1 MAAYSQ
7 PLIAKLAAECRDRGL
22 TTTARGRAF
31 EQLFA
36 HLLDGIP
43 SLVIETDTVHFA
55 QGDEIDIAV
64 AHTPAVSG
72 LGCYPPLFLVEAK
85 NWEDPVDSP
94 SIAVFLDKLRDR
106 HVELGILVAAHGVT
120 GDPDSLN
127 AAHYK
132 AASAQTSGIRLV
144 LVTMD
149 DILRLQTSEEFVRL
163 LIKRVLGLAASGTF
177 QLNWI

>member
-1 MAAYSQ
+1 MAVYSQ
-7 PLIAKLAAECRDRGL
+7 PLITKLAAECQDRGL
-22 TTTARGRAF
+22 ATTARGRAF

-43 SLVIETDTVHFA
+43 SLVMEIDTVHFA

-85 NWEDPVDSP
+85 NWEGPVDSP
-94 SIAVFLDKLRDR
+94 SISVFLDKLRDR
-106 HVELGILVAAHGVT
+106 HVELGVLVAAHGVT

-149 DILRLQTSEEFVRL
+149 DILRLQMSEEFVRL

>member
-7 PLIAKLAAECRDRGL
+7 PFIAKLTAECRDRGL

-43 SLVIETDTVHFA
+43 SLVMETDTVHFA

-85 NWEDPVDSP
+85 NWKDAVDSP

-106 HVELGILVAAHGVT
+106 HIELGVLVAAHGVT

-132 AASAQTSGIRLV
+132 AASAQTYGIRLV

-149 DILRLQTSEEFVRL
+149 DILRLQTSEELIRL